1 MIILTIV
8 AIALTGAITNLIQ
21 TYHELR
27 YEERRAEVIK
37 QMQTKNRDCNL
48 G

>member
-8 AIALTGAITNLIQ
+8 AIALAGSITNLVQ

-37 QMQTKNRDCNL
+37 QTQTKNRDCNL

>member
-1 MIILTIV
+1 MIVLIIV
-8 AIALTGAITNLIQ
+8 AIALAGALTNLIQ

-37 QMQTKNRDCNL
+37 QTQTKNRDCNL